1 MEISTPYNLRNLYEL
16 QRLLIDAT
24 LMPES
29 SAINS
34 SEELNLLT
42 ELTANEASSGLKVSK
57 EPIIER
63 LLVAVPGC

>member
-1 MEISTPYNLRNLYEL
+1 ML

-42 ELTANEASSGLKVSK
+42 ELTANEASSELKVSK
-57 EPIIER
+57 EPITER

>member
-57 EPIIER
+57 EPITER